1 MARLTIKD
9 QQARYNQLMKG
20 YEEGKKAGLTIAAGD
35 HQGGAYRK
43 PHLEGADHDY
53 IKELY
58 QKRQN
63 PKNPLDGDE
72 LPGGDMQLK
81 LPLAKKGN
89 PLTIAGLLL
98 PGETPEGGKGGL
110 GSMNKDQL
118 ERWIKENGITGP
130 AADKIRKK
138 WGGLGPQL
146 PLAHNYRPGPT
157 GGSMYNE
164 LMIRANQLMN
174 SSNPEYQQR
183 GLELL
188 KISPQLYKL
197 ESLQ

>member
-1 MARLTIKD
+1 MALTIKD
-9 QQARYNQLMKG
+9 REKTRI
-20 YEEGKKAGLTIAAGD
+20 KADNILSDLKIAAGD
-35 HQGGAYRK
+35 HQGGAYRR

-81 LPLAKKGN
+81 LPLAKKSN

-98 PGETPEGGKGGL
+98 PGETPAGGRGGL

-118 ERWIKENGITGP
+118 ERWIKENGISGT

-138 WGGLGPQL
+138 WEGLSPGLPDLTQL
-146 PLAHNYRPGPT
+146 TPDAQKA
-157 GGSMYNE
+157 
-164 LMIRANQLMN
+164 LMIR
-174 SSNPEYQQR
+174 
-183 GLELL
+183 GLETFKKDGGDALGKFL
-188 KISPQLYKL
+188 QDFQQPDPKRPYQPSG
-197 ESLQ
+197 SLRG

>member
-1 MARLTIKD
+1 MANNLTIKD
-9 QQARYNQLMKG
+9 R
-20 YEEGKKAGLTIAAGD
+20 KKLELKADQVLNAAEAGLQIAAAGD

-43 PHLEGADHDY
+43 PHLTPYDHDY

-63 PKNPLDGDE
+63 RKNSLDGDE
-72 LPGGDMQLK
+72 LPGGDVQLK

-98 PGETPEGGKGGL
+98 PGETPAGGKGGL

-118 ERWIKENGITGP
+118 ERWIKENGISGP

-146 PLAHNYRPGPT
+146 PINLAHNYRPGPT
-157 GGSMYNE
+157 DGKLYNL
-164 LMIRANQLMN
+164 LMIRANELRNQGKDEEAIDLMKIAT
-174 SSNPEYQQR
+174 PLHKIE
-183 GLELL
+183 GL
-188 KISPQLYKL
+188 
-197 ESLQ
+197 